1 MLSAPIPKD
10 ENIRLQAV
18 KDLNILDS
26 QAEKCFDEITKDAID
41 FFGVPLSTI
50 SIIDKDREWFKSCNG
65 MCSTKEGSRE
75 ISFCGHAL
83 LSSDIFI
90 IEDTKKDPRFADN
103 PYVVGPPYIRFY
115 AGMRLLDKSTGQPI
129 AVFCIKDTKPRTLSL
144 AELDHFFVLTKK
156 AEIELNKY
164 KNNLIAV

>member
-1 MLSAPIPKD
+1 MLQAPIPQD

-26 QAEKCFDEITKDAID
+26 QAEKCFDEITKDAIE
-41 FFGVPLSTI
+41 FFRVPLSTI
-50 SIIDKDREWFKSCNG
+50 SIIDKDREWYKSCNG
-65 MCSTKEGSRE
+65 MCSTKEGSRD

-90 IEDTKKDPRFADN
+90 IEDTTKDPRFADN

-129 AVFCIKDTKPRTLSL
+129 AVFCIKDTKPRSLSL
-144 AELDHFFVLTKK
+144 EELDHFFVLTKK
-156 AEIELNKY
+156 AETELNKI
-164 KNNLIAV
+164 KNNLGDV